1 MDKNKEALKYCPHFY
16 SIINFEY
23 YSDDMV
29 SGRLI
34 KIYKKY
40 IFNTNI
46 NNTESI
52 EKMHKLDEVLYEY
65 INDYAFRN
73 KVKNEINTFNIYKSD
88 NILESLVNTIIKFF
102 DNYKKIKYREVQ
114 VTRWI
119 WWTKIF

>member
-29 SGRLI
+29 SECLI

-40 IFNTNI
+40 IFNTDLKDMQTVLKI
-46 NNTESI
+46 Q
-52 EKMHKLDEVLYEY
+52 KLDEVLFEY

-73 KVKNEINTFNIYKSD
+73 KVKNEINTLNVNKSG
-88 NILESLVNTIIKFF
+88 NILESLVNAIIRFF
-102 DNYKKIKYREVQ
+102 DNYEKAKCREVQ
-114 VTRWI
+114 ITRWI
-119 WWTKIF
+119 